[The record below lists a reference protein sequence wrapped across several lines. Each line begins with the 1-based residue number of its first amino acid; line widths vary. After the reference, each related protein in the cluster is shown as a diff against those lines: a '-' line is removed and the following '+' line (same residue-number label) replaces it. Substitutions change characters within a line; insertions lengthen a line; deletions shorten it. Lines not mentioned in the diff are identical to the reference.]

1 MSALAL
7 GAGAFGF
14 FTGMLLWSLLFR
26 SAGMLWHAFKHSPK
40 APWRYGVLPLL
51 LVFNPLPW
59 LLIGLPYF
67 ISRGLSGRLPPFWI
81 CFFIGTCFAFA
92 FLAVMAAIR
101 LNHVR
106 RVMEKR
112 AAAGQAAPSVAP
124 PGH

>member
-1 MSALAL
+1 MTPLAL

-14 FTGMLLWSLLFR
+14 FAGMLLWSLLFR
-26 SAGMLWHAFKHSPK
+26 SAGMLRHAFKHSPK

-92 FLAVMAAIR
+92 FLAVMVAIR
-101 LNHVR
+101 LNYVR

-112 AAAGQAAPSVAP
+112 AAAAQAAPPAAP
-124 PGH
+124 PGD